1 MEWWHAALLAVIQGL
16 TEFLP
21 VSSSGH
27 LVLMPRFLGWADQGL
42 AFDVAVHVGTL
53 LGVLVYFRRDLAP
66 LVRGGAAFLGG
77 DRTNEYGRLAM
88 NLVVATIPV
97 GVVGVLFNDLIE
109 SKLRSPGV
117 VAFQLA
123 IFGVVLWMA
132 DLFSPRQRTETS
144 LTIRGALFIGCAQA
158 LALVPGTSR
167 SGITMSAGRALGLTR
182 EAAARF
188 AFLLAIPGIGLAG
201 MYETYLFATSPV
213 AYIAPRDIMIGGI
226 VAAVVGYACIHWFLR
241 TIARIGFLP
250 FTLYRIAL
258 AIVIVLTFYS

>member
-97 GVVGVLFNDLIE
+97 GIVGLLFNDLIE

-132 DLFSPRQRTETS
+132 DLFSPRQRTET
-144 LTIRGALFIGCAQA
+144 
-158 LALVPGTSR
+158 
-167 SGITMSAGRALGLTR
+167 
-182 EAAARF
+182 
-188 AFLLAIPGIGLAG
+188 
-201 MYETYLFATSPV
+201 
-213 AYIAPRDIMIGGI
+213 
-226 VAAVVGYACIHWFLR
+226 
-241 TIARIGFLP
+241 
-250 FTLYRIAL
+250 
-258 AIVIVLTFYS
+258 

>member
-1 MEWWHAALLAVIQGL
+1 MEWWHAVVLAVIQGL

-27 LVLMPRFLGWADQGL
+27 LVLLPRFLGWSDQGL

-53 LGVLVYFRRDLAP
+53 LGVLVYFRRDLQP
-66 LVRGGAAFLGG
+66 LATGAIAWLRG
-77 DRTNEYGRLAM
+77 DRGNTYGRLAI
-88 NLVVATIPV
+88 NLLVATIPV
-97 GVVGVLFNDLIE
+97 GLVGLLCNDFIE
-109 SKLRSPGV
+109 TKLRSPAV

-123 IFGVVLWMA
+123 VFGIVLWLA
-132 DLFSPRQRTETS
+132 DRFSKEARTETS
-144 LTIRGALFIGCAQA
+144 LSLRDAVAIGCAQA

-201 MYETYLFATSPV
+201 LYEAYLFTTSPL
-213 AYIAPRDIMIGGI
+213 AYIAPREVMIGFV

-241 TIARIGFLP
+241 AIARIGFLP
-250 FTLYRIAL
+250 FTLYRLAL
-258 AIVIVLTFYS
+258 AGAIVLTFYA